1 MPNVPS
7 RGLGNQN
14 RNRRLKRGGGRAE
27 VLWGAEEADYV
38 HHANLSYASAIIGAG
53 GGLGPRRRVV
63 AAAPHA
69 QIALPQPLQSR
80 EGVGDGG

>member
-1 MPNVPS
+1 MPNEPS
-7 RGLGNQN
+7 RSLGNQN
-14 RNRRLKRGGGRAE
+14 RNRGMKRCGGRAE

-38 HHANLSYASAIIGAG
+38 HHANLAYAYAIIGAD
-53 GGLGPRRRVV
+53 GLCPRRRVV